1 MHNVKSG
8 AASKSYGLQVAKLAG
23 VPLATLKEARERLSA
38 LESGSPQ
45 TTNGSG
51 SNHTKGSVRAF
62 VRVKKTA
69 WQLMSEDS
77 DLIHSLVSRLATL
90 AVGAG
95 VRIATAES
103 CTGGMIAAR
112 ITDLAGSSVWYD
124 RSFITYS
131 NESKTEM
138 LGVPAETIA
147 AHGAVSEETVL
158 AMALGALTASG
169 ANLTVA
175 VSGVA
180 GPDGSAAL
188 SIHR

>member
-1 MHNVKSG
+1 
-8 AASKSYGLQVAKLAG
+8 
-23 VPLATLKEARERLSA
+23 
-38 LESGSPQ
+38 
-45 TTNGSG
+45 
-51 SNHTKGSVRAF
+51 
-62 VRVKKTA
+62 
-69 WQLMSEDS
+69 MSEDS

-180 GPDGSAAL
+180 GPDGGSVEKPVGTVWIACAGRLEERDIAPQVQHFQFTGDRSAVRLQSVVEAL
-188 SIHR
+188 GLLITCVET